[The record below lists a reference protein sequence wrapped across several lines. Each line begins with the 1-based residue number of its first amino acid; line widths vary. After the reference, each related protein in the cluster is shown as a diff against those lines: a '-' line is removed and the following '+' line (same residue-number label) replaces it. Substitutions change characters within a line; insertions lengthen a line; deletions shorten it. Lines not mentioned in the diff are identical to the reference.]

1 MRILYS
7 HRIQSHDGMG
17 VHIEALVTALRA
29 AGHEIRVVG
38 PSAYRTVA
46 LGGESTALARIRRLL
61 PGALGELAEM
71 AYGLVSTVRLARAAR
86 VFRPDVVYER
96 ANLFHVAGSWTAW
109 RCGVPLLLEVNAPL
123 ADERI
128 RFGKLRLKRVA
139 HAAEH
144 FIWRCADI
152 VLPVTEVL
160 ASQVVAA
167 GVPRKRIAVVP
178 NGIDLEDFASL
189 PAKAPGEAVK
199 LGFVGFVR
207 PWHGLDRVLRGLA
220 DWQGEPRLD
229 LTVVG
234 EGPARADLEALA
246 ATLGL
251 GDRVRFSGLAAR
263 EEVPRLVAGFDIAL
277 QPASVPYASPLKLF
291 EYMAAGRA
299 IVAPDQPNIREVL
312 EHGRTALLF
321 DPAKPEAM
329 WQRVETLARDAAL
342 RARLGT
348 AAREEVLRRDFT
360 WAGNARRVVDLAE
373 RALGRAGCSVARGSR
388 GRSSPPGR

>member
-1 MRILYS
+1 
-7 HRIQSHDGMG
+7 MG
-17 VHIEALVTALRA
+17 VHIEALVAALRA

-38 PSAYRTVA
+38 PPAYGRVE

-61 PGALGELAEM
+61 PGALGELAEL
-71 AYGLVSTVRLARAAR
+71 AYGVVSTVRLARIAR
-86 VFRPDVVYER
+86 AFRPDVVYER

-128 RFGKLRLKRVA
+128 RFGGLRLKRFA
-139 HAAEH
+139 HAAER
-144 FIWRCADI
+144 FVWRCADI

-160 ASQVVAA
+160 ANEVVAA

-178 NGIDLEDFASL
+178 NGIDLDDFASL
-189 PAKAPGEAVK
+189 SSKAAGETVQ

-207 PWHGLDRVLRGLA
+207 PWHGLDRVLHGLA
-220 DWQGEPRLD
+220 TWQGTPRLN

-234 EGPARADLEALA
+234 DGPARAGLEVLA
-246 ATLGL
+246 AALGL
-251 GDRVRFSGLAAR
+251 ADCVRFSGLATR

-321 DPAKPEAM
+321 DPARPEAM
-329 WQRVETLARDAAL
+329 WQGIETLARDAAL

-360 WAGNARRVVDLAE
+360 WAGNATRVVALAE
-373 RALGRAGCSVARGSR
+373 RALRGRKCSFASKRPP
-388 GRSSPPGR
+388 RSSPAGR